1 MYRLNFKDPY
11 NSSLVVENSAIN
23 FHLGVISLKST
34 SSVLMPGLYTTTTW
48 RIWMSQELEED
59 LKATKETL
67 KSKNISSVEDVLR
80 EFNNR

>member
-1 MYRLNFKDPY
+1 MYRLNFKDRH
-11 NSSLVVENSAIN
+11 NSLLVVENSAIN

-34 SSVLMPGLYTTTTW
+34 SSVLMPGLFTTTTW

-67 KSKNISSVEDVLR
+67 KKKNISIVEDVLQG
-80 EFNNR
+80 FNNR